1 MGVNGG
7 SGNQLAFSEIQ
18 SFYGGS
24 NPIAISE
31 YYRGGNEVPSTY
43 TTTTT
48 TPAVAPPVPSNW
60 SGSTAFNPHS
70 NNTPTG
76 TQIAYGTK
84 AGHGGQQSNYY
95 FGSFHFSLTP
105 NINVVGQSNISLVVV
120 LGGGNAQNVGLTG
133 ASNISYTSVHITSHY
148 HHKGFF
154 FYNASVSNGGYVSF
168 GLGAGNFS
176 GVSGSGRVFQGQST
190 TSSTTSNCNTS
201 VPSSGQFSLNIF
213 NNPGTPIG

>member
-43 TTTTT
+43 TTTVTN
-48 TPAVAPPVPSNW
+48 PAVAPPVPSGW
-60 SGSTAFNPHS
+60 SSSPAHNHYS
-70 NNTPTG
+70 NIAGN
-76 TQIAYGTK
+76 QIAYGTK
-84 AGHGGQQSNYY
+84 PAHSGQTSNYWFASY
-95 FGSFHFSLTP
+95 HFTLTP
-105 NINVVGQSNISLVVV
+105 NIDVRNQPNISLICVF
-120 LGGGNAQNVGLTG
+120 GGGNAQNVGLVS
-133 ASNISYTSVHITSHY
+133 ASNISYTSVHVTSHY
-148 HHKGFF
+148 HHKGFY
-154 FYNASVSNGGYVSF
+154 FYNASVSNNGYIQF
-168 GLGAGNFS
+168 ALGAGNFS
-176 GVSGSGRVFQGQST
+176 GVSGNARVFQGTST
-190 TSSTTSNCNTS
+190 TSTATNNCNTS